1 MMLRGFQRKDLS
13 PPPHVMS
20 TLKLPDKVSATNYTR
35 LDRRKHV
42 NTVEKVMH
50 AGEKNG
56 QARLRKIEGR
66 AEGFCMEMVRPYIVS
81 RITRIQKCM

>member
-1 MMLRGFQRKDLS
+1 
-13 PPPHVMS
+13 MS

-56 QARLRKIEGR
+56 QARLRKIGGR